1 MDKINNR
8 KRKFF
13 SVKWSFFIY
22 LPICIVIALAG
33 SLGIG
38 VATNYLQYKYA
49 ATYSIDFAEG
59 RAEIYTD
66 ENGDTFI
73 SMPAHRDD
81 DGNIYVSTGGNTV
94 FPNENFQKIY
104 GFIGNSQVIV
114 NMLWIMLCIGLM
126 GTIFFRF
133 ELKKPIDT
141 LMKSAEEISK
151 GNLDFEISY
160 PKENEMGLL
169 CKTFDDMRKSVLE
182 SNSRLWRNLEERKR
196 INTAFSHD
204 LRTPLTVLKGY
215 TEFLQN
221 YSADKISEEKY
232 KSVLEMMS
240 GQIDRLENYTVKMN
254 SLQKLE
260 DIVPSPKDVHA
271 GEIKKFL
278 SETGSLV
285 CKNYGRNFTLKMNVT
300 DNEILFLDSEII
312 MQVYE
317 NILSNSARYA
327 SENVTAEIFLT
338 DNSHLQINVYDDGA
352 GFSENILKHGTEPF
366 FRGEKSEANSKT
378 HFGLGLY
385 ICKILCEKCGGT
397 LTLSN
402 TEKGGKVTAEFS
414 QSR

>member
-1 MDKINNR
+1 MGKINNR

-59 RAEIYTD
+59 KAEIYKD
-66 ENGDTFI
+66 ENGNTFI
-73 SMPAHRDD
+73 ITPAQRDD
-81 DGNIYVSTGGNTV
+81 DGNIYVSTSGHTV
-94 FPNENFQKIY
+94 FPNEKIQKIY
-104 GFIGNSQVIV
+104 GLIGTSQVV
-114 NMLWIMLCIGLM
+114 VVMLWIMLCIGLM

-133 ELKKPIDT
+133 ELKKPIET
-141 LMKSAEEISK
+141 LMRSAEEISK
-151 GNLDFEISY
+151 GNLDFEVSY

-169 CKTFDDMRKSVLE
+169 CKAFDDMRKSVLE
-182 SNSRLWRNLEERKR
+182 SNSQLWHNLEERKR
-196 INTAFSHD
+196 INSAFSHD

-240 GQIDRLENYTVKMN
+240 GQINRLENYTVKMN

-260 DIVPSPKDVHA
+260 DIVPTPKDIYTD
-271 GEIKKFL
+271 EIKKIL

-285 CKNYGRNFTLKMNVT
+285 CKNYSRNFTLKMNVS
-300 DNEILFLDSEII
+300 DNTLFLDSEII

-327 SENVTAEIFLT
+327 GENVKAEVFLT
-338 DNSHLQINVYDDGA
+338 DNSNLQINVYDDGA
-352 GFSENILKHGTEPF
+352 GFSEDTLKHGTEPF
-366 FRGEKSEANSKT
+366 FRGNKSEANSKT

-402 TEKGGKVTAEFS
+402 TETGGKVTAKFS